1 MKSPVRRSQRC
12 KRAVIA
18 LTGLILLSGC
28 DLIARIPAVQIH
40 KQKGGVVKVE
50 VEVARKP
57 AERNLGFMFR
67 KSLDKDKG
75 MLFIFEKENKQT
87 FIMKNTFIPLDMIFI
102 SSDMR
107 VAGWVENAK
116 PLSQEQFSIARPSQY
131 VLEVNAFFCRDKG
144 LSVGDEITFKN
155 VD

>member
-1 MKSPVRRSQRC
+1 
-12 KRAVIA
+12 
-18 LTGLILLSGC
+18 
-28 DLIARIPAVQIH
+28 
-40 KQKGGVVKVE
+40 
-50 VEVARKP
+50 
-57 AERNLGFMFR
+57 
-67 KSLDKDKG
+67 LDKDKG

-107 VAGWVENAK
+107 IAGWVENAK
-116 PLSQEQFSIARPSQY
+116 PLSHEQFSIVRPAQY

-144 LSVGDEITFKN
+144 IAVGDEITFKN